1 VSLSYKKLQKNEL
14 EKLHVRLFMAAGLC
28 IRRVVMLRSEQ
39 LLPNFLEKLEDELRE
54 LIRKHTENT
63 RPTDMRGSA
72 TKRKTGSGRPKT
84 REQLRTLNTSQTT
97 NVCKKYKADISSSDE
112 HSVN

>member
-54 LIRKHTENT
+54 LIRILKILGLLICVD
-63 RPTDMRGSA
+63 RQRSA
-72 TKRKTGSGRPKT
+72 KLVAVGRKRANS
-84 REQLRTLNTSQTT
+84 
-97 NVCKKYKADISSSDE
+97 
-112 HSVN
+112 